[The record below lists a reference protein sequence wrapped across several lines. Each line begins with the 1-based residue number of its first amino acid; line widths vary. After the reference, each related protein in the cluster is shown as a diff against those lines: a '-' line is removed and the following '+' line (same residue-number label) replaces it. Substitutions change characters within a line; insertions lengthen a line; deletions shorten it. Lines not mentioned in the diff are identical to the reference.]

1 MTMRTL
7 KRGLNHAVLTA
18 MFIGSLLSIHAAEVQ
33 TAVNTFSNEA
43 DKWGLWP
50 VLAISVVGASMAYAW
65 ALSRRND
72 TLVDKIIKYHE
83 TVLLDSQKV
92 SGKLIGEVYMLRNA
106 IRDAR
111 CGQNLPDSDADPT
124 PSRGEQAVK
133 RRQERRERR
142 SDT

>member
-1 MTMRTL
+1 MQLFFKVTIEFPSVGSVAAMRRAFCFAT
-7 KRGLNHAVLTA
+7 KEEAGA
-18 MFIGSLLSIHAAEVQ
+18 FIGEMH
-33 TAVNTFSNEA
+33 TRGA
-43 DKWGLWP
+43 D
-50 VLAISVVGASMAYAW
+50 LAISVVGASMAYAW

-133 RRQERRERR
+133 RRQERQERR